1 VRAELVGPRVAAP
14 TPGGTAHEQGERRV
28 FLTRLLG
35 GTGTPAV
42 DPAEARRRQQAGA
55 LLVDVREPDEWRGG
69 HAPGARHLPLG
80 RLAGEIGTLPAER
93 ELLFLCRSGNRSG
106 RATALA
112 LEAGLAARNVRGG
125 MIAWARAGLPV
136 ER

>member
-1 VRAELVGPRVAAP
+1 
-14 TPGGTAHEQGERRV
+14 V

-35 GTGTPAV
+35 RAGGSAV
-42 DPAEARRRQQAGA
+42 EPAEARRRQEAGA
-55 LLVDVREPDEWRGG
+55 LLVDVREADEWRAG

-80 RLAGEIGTLPAER
+80 RLADEIGTLPADR
-93 ELLFLCRSGNRSG
+93 ELLFVCRSGRRSG

-112 LEAGLAARNVRGG
+112 ARAGRTATNVGGG
-125 MIAWARAGLPV
+125 MLAWARAGLPV